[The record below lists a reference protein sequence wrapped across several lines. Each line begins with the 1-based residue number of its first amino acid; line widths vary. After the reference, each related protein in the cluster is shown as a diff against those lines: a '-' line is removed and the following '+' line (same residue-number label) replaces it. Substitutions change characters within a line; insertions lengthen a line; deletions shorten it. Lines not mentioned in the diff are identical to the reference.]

1 MKRILSFAAVCGL
14 SIGAFAQTIVS
25 TTPSNRSVLLEDLTG
40 IFCGYCPD
48 GALRADQLKA
58 AYPGRVVII
67 GNHAGSYANAN
78 NPAAFQFDFR
88 TTEGTLV
95 DNFSDPSGYPAG
107 NINRKLTPVS
117 MKPGK
122 TAMGRGNWTTEGTKI
137 LNEPSPAN
145 LAVSAYYNV
154 GSEDIEIN
162 VEGYYTS
169 NGNASDYLTVAILQD
184 NIDSYQSGASGYPAR
199 IQPGSNLYRQMD
211 VLRAYV
217 TTPYMG
223 EEISVTTAS
232 TFFEREYTYTAVK
245 VGPHIDPVKDNMKVA
260 VWLSQDA
267 TFSEVITAVETHV
280 SARPVGISEA
290 ASLKGLNI
298 YPNPFVDQATVEF
311 ELEDAQM
318 MEFKLF
324 DVTGKLVQNVP
335 SSYYGTG
342 NHKINVSGNGLE
354 NGLYYVN
361 IIAEDGIVT
370 RRIVLNR

>member
-1 MKRILSFAAVCGL
+1 MKRILSFAGACGL
-14 SIGAFAQTIVS
+14 TIGAFAQSMVS

-40 IFCGYCPD
+40 IFCGFCPD

-67 GNHAGSYANAN
+67 GNHAGSYANPG
-78 NPAAFQFDFR
+78 NPAQSQFDFR
-88 TTEGTLV
+88 TPQGTLV

-107 NINRKLTPVS
+107 NINRKLTAVS

-122 TAMGRGNWTTEGTKI
+122 TAMGRGNWSNEGAVV
-137 LNEPSPAN
+137 LNESSPVN
-145 LAVSAYYNV
+145 LAVSAYYYT
-154 GSEDIEIN
+154 GSNDIEIK

-169 NGNASDYLTVAILQD
+169 NGSGSDYLTVAILQD
-184 NIDSYQSGASGYPAR
+184 NIDSYQSGSSGYPAR
-199 IQPGSNLYRQMD
+199 VQPGGLYRQMD
-211 VLRAYV
+211 VLRTYV
-217 TTPYMG
+217 TAPDMG
-223 EEISVTTAS
+223 EEINVTTATS
-232 TFFEREYTYTAVK
+232 LFEREYTYTAVK
-245 VGPHIDPVKDNMKVA
+245 VGPDIDPVLDDMKVA

-267 TFSEVITAVETHV
+267 GFSEVITAVETYV
-280 SARPVGISEA
+280 GARPVGINEA
-290 ASLKGLNI
+290 ASLNGLKI

-311 ELEDAQM
+311 DLEDAQM

-335 SSYYGTG
+335 NSFYGVG

-361 IIAEDGIVT
+361 IIAEEGIIT